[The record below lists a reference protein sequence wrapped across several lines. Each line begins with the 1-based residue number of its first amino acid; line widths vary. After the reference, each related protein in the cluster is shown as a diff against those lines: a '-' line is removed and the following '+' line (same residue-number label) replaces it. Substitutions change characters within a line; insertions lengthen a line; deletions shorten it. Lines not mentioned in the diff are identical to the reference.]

1 MHRPSVPGDLDHPE
15 QVWARA
21 ATLAVAAAA
30 IDDGDEYTVGPQG
43 LHCWNGGG
51 AYWWRLRVY
60 EDGRA
65 LLCGHD
71 ADGSYTHSGDRQ
83 IDLLAGGPAW
93 LPWAQLHDDARGN
106 LLGFVYWYED
116 GVWARAPYPAEM
128 PDDGLAMAMRWAAP
142 DDAAVE
148 EITGHLVALM
158 ETEVH
163 PVAAV
168 RAFIEA
174 ATARRV
180 GAPEVAALLDAVCGP
195 DCWYEV
201 RPEAALALAA
211 ELGLSAGDRGGVPAV
226 AS

>member
-71 ADGSYTHSGDRQ
+71 ADGSYTNSGDRQ

-93 LPWAQLHDDARGN
+93 LPWAQLYDDARGN
-106 LLGFVYWYED
+106 LLGFVYWYEG

-163 PVAAV
+163 PVTAV

-174 ATARRV
+174 AAARRV